1 MHYLKATAC
10 IMYKLLHVSLPL
22 LKGLGF
28 HEININC
35 FSQRGRAHNG

>member
-1 MHYLKATAC
+1 MHYLQAIVC
-10 IMYKLLHVSLPL
+10 IIKLQHISLPL
-22 LKGLGF
+22 LKGLEF